1 MQTTFKPIHHEGLD
15 VKDIWLALVY
25 AAAETARL
33 DQDITIHH
41 ETLFSRASPTL
52 LEFHTSLVLHPV
64 YLLWALQSLA
74 RYMRRKDHYPMAYVT
89 VTLHSHEMAVVTMY
103 RGGPWKSDA
112 SLSIPAKS
120 PAKRYI
126 APDASI
132 ITPSI
137 SPASMTPLNSSSYS
151 PLLTPP
157 TTLGILTCEVDFIEN
172 KYPVTPSLI
181 SMALLNAIACL
192 APLPLT
198 LPIRERWQ
206 YRDSVTQMTV
216 TFQPNRIPLSTK
228 GAALAALDCVASYMY
243 HANRYEAVRFTL
255 TEKVRGQAIPVM
267 TGEIKGGRPRGG
279 R

>member
-1 MQTTFKPIHHEGLD
+1 MQTTFKPMHHEELD

-25 AAAETARL
+25 AAAEIARL

-74 RYMRRKDHYPMAYVT
+74 RCMRRKDHYPMAYVT

-126 APDASI
+126 ARDASI

-137 SPASMTPLNSSSYS
+137 SPASTTPLNSSSYS

-157 TTLGILTCEVDFIEN
+157 TTLGIVTCEVEN

-192 APLPLT
+192 APLSLT

-216 TFQPNRIPLSTK
+216 TFQPITSPLLTK
-228 GAALAALDCVASYMY
+228 GVAVAALECVASYMY

-255 TEKVRGQAIPVM
+255 TEEVRGQAIPVV